1 MDNYTHRVSL
11 KKPEKPEPWTDPVT
25 GEIYPGGK
33 PIDPTEVTSQAP
45 APTFRQAPTLEQ
57 DVIPQQTNLPTP
69 QQVSVSPAPVEM
81 PAGSSCFCRS
91 CGQGITANDRF
102 CPRCGFAQ
110 FGEQPRQVII
120 NNYNNIGSNNTI
132 VGGLPRNK
140 WLAVVLCLFFGWL
153 GVHRF
158 YEHKTATG
166 ILWLCTGGLFGIG
179 WLADLFILL
188 FKPTTYYV
196 KNK

>member
-1 MDNYTHRVSL
+1 MENFTHRVSL
-11 KKPEKPEPWTDPVT
+11 KKPEKPEPWTDPET

-33 PIDPTEVTSQAP
+33 PIDPAEVYTPSQAP
-45 APTFRQAPTLEQ
+45 TPTFQQAPAFEQ
-57 DVIPQQTNLPTP
+57 DVMPQQTNPP
-69 QQVSVSPAPVEM
+69 APRQAGVSPAPG
-81 PAGSSCFCRS
+81 AASCFCRS
-91 CGQGITANDRF
+91 CGQGITTSDRF
-102 CPRCGFAQ
+102 CPRCGAVQ
-110 FGEQPRQVII
+110 FGEQPQQVII
-120 NNYNNIGSNNTI
+120 NNYNTNNVNSGNTI

-140 WLAVVLCLFFGWL
+140 WLAVALCLFLGWL

-166 ILWLCTGGLFGIG
+166 ILWLCTGGLLGIG
-179 WLADLFILL
+179 WLIDFFILL